1 MKHYSPIKFNESLK
15 EGSIFSQDDAWV
27 WYQGESKYVSTQST
41 LLDMALIGDYL
52 ELIPDD
58 PAYLPIRIGDKV
70 VDQDDYCFIVAS
82 INTAKA
88 RVNDIDY
95 VPASGIPNDLTS
107 FEEVEW
113 LTYCIVRTYSAWVWA
128 WYVDLKKVNEI
139 MVVKEARRLWRW
151 NSQFTLSELA
161 QEGFG
166 KNPEY
171 NKYAISVTEVHLTN
185 VIELIPTSESAK
197 NQIINAKNYGE

>member
-1 MKHYSPIKFNESLK
+1 
-15 EGSIFSQDDAWV
+15 
-27 WYQGESKYVSTQST
+27 
-41 LLDMALIGDYL
+41 
-52 ELIPDD
+52 
-58 PAYLPIRIGDKV
+58 
-70 VDQDDYCFIVAS
+70 
-82 INTAKA
+82 
-88 RVNDIDY
+88 
-95 VPASGIPNDLTS
+95 
-107 FEEVEW
+107 
-113 LTYCIVRTYSAWVWA
+113 
-128 WYVDLKKVNEI
+128 